1 MPLGNGSHDMPSCF
15 HCGNPLPPGAHYPVD
30 LPDARCNTCC
40 HGCQA
45 VARMIVS
52 SGNAAYYRHRTS
64 LPSTAAAP
72 AADEILQQLRLYD
85 LPEIQQSFVRPG
97 EGDLREA
104 ALILEGIVCAA
115 CIWLN
120 ERHIAQLPGVVAVE
134 INFAT
139 HRARVR
145 WDNSRIQLSDILHA
159 VRDIGYAAYPFDA
172 DRQEDVFRRER
183 AAAQR
188 RLAIAGLGMMQVMMY
203 AIPAYL
209 ADPGSMTWDIQAL
222 MRWASLMLTLPVVF
236 YSAWPFFLGAWRDLK
251 RRSLGMDVPVAL
263 GVGAAFAASVW
274 VILTH
279 SGEVYFDSITMFVFF
294 LLSGRYLEMGAR
306 RKSAAALET
315 LAKLIPAVAN
325 RYLDYPAQQE
335 TQSVPVTR
343 LAAGDT
349 LLVKPGEAIPADGI
363 VLAGSSAADESLLT
377 GEARALTKVAGDRLV
392 GGAINVTGPLVMRV
406 EKTGADTVLSGI
418 LRLLDRAQAEKP
430 RIARLADRFAAWFV
444 LALLLLATGVALGWY
459 WVEPARA
466 FWITV
471 SVLVV
476 SCPCALGLAT
486 PAALTAAAGRLTG
499 MGLLATRGH
508 ALETLARVTHVVF
521 DKTGTL
527 TYGRLTLLDTLPLGE
542 TSAARC
548 RALASTLESVSEHP
562 IAHALH
568 DPAAPTLPG
577 HSITNVPG
585 YGLEGIV
592 EGRHLRLGR
601 PDFVAQL
608 HGRPLPPHLE
618 LRDSQTMVALGDEQG
633 WLSIFLLG
641 DQLRPDAVRA
651 VARLKKMGMEVSLLS
666 GDGNATVA
674 HVANQLGIEHYAG
687 QLMPEDKLARM
698 RALQSRGQIV
708 AMVGDGVNDAPVLA
722 AAQVSIAMGQGS
734 DVAQASADMVMMN
747 GQLERLADAM
757 ALARRTTAI
766 IRQNLAWAVIYNLA
780 AIPAAALGFV
790 TPWMAGIGMSL
801 SSLLVVLNALRL
813 SRMRLGA
820 GDNGAPVHTVTE
832 TGTAVAVP
840 ALEGP

>member
-1 MPLGNGSHDMPSCF
+1 MPTDTDSNDMLTCF
-15 HCGNPLPPGAHYPVD
+15 HCGSPLPPGAHYPVN
-30 LPDARCNTCC
+30 LPDASCNTCC

-52 SGNAAYYRHRTS
+52 SGNVDYYRHRTS
-64 LPSTAAAP
+64 LPPTAAVP
-72 AADEILQQLRLYD
+72 AAAEILQQLRLYD
-85 LPEIQQSFVRPG
+85 LPEIQQSFVKPG
-97 EGDLREA
+97 EGDIREA

-120 ERHIAQLPGVVAVE
+120 ERHIAQLPGVLAVE

-145 WDNSRIQLSDILHA
+145 WDNSRIQLSGILHA
-159 VRDIGYAAYPFDA
+159 IRDIGYAAHPFDA
-172 DRQEDVFRRER
+172 DRQEEVFKRER

-236 YSAWPFFLGAWRDLK
+236 YSAWPFFQGAWRDLK
-251 RRSLGMDVPVAL
+251 RHSLGMDVPVAL

-274 VILTH
+274 ATLTH
-279 SGEVYFDSITMFVFF
+279 SGEVYFDSVTMFVFF
-294 LLSGRYLEMGAR
+294 LLTGRYLEMNAR

-325 RYLDYPAQQE
+325 RYRNYPAQQE
-335 TQSVPVTR
+335 TQCVPVTQ
-343 LAAGDT
+343 LTVGDT

-363 VLAGSSAADESLLT
+363 VLTGISEADESLLT
-377 GEARALTKVAGDRLV
+377 GEARALPKVAGDRLV
-392 GGAINVTGPLVMRV
+392 GGAINVTSPLVMRV
-406 EKTGADTVLSGI
+406 EKVGADTVLSGI

-430 RIARLADRFAAWFV
+430 GIALLADRFAAWFV
-444 LALLLLATGVALGWY
+444 LALLLLAAGVALGWY

-476 SCPCALGLAT
+476 TCPCALGLAT

-508 ALETLARVTHVVF
+508 TLETLARVTHVVF

-527 TYGRLTLLDTLPLGE
+527 TYGRLTLLDTVSLGE

-548 RALASTLESVSEHP
+548 RALASALEGVSEHP

-568 DPAAPTLPG
+568 DPAAHTLQSHAISNLPG
-577 HSITNVPG
+577 R
-585 YGLEGIV
+585 GLEGMV
-592 EGRHLRLGR
+592 EGRRLRLGR

-608 HGRPLPPHLE
+608 HGRPLPVNLNF
-618 LRDSQTMVALGDEQG
+618 RDNLTMVALGDEHG
-633 WLSIFLLG
+633 WLGIFLLG
-641 DQLRPDAVRA
+641 DQLRPDAVRV
-651 VARLKKMGMEVSLLS
+651 VARLKKLGVEVSLLS

-674 HVANQLGIEHYAG
+674 HVAGHLGIEHYAG

-698 RALQSRGQIV
+698 RALQNSGQIV
-708 AMVGDGVNDAPVLA
+708 AMIGDGVNDAPVLA

-757 ALARRTTAI
+757 VLARRTTGI
-766 IRQNLAWAVIYNLA
+766 IRQNLAWAAVYNLA
-780 AIPAAALGFV
+780 AIPAASLGFV

-820 GDNGAPVHTVTE
+820 GDDGAPSRTAPAAS
-832 TGTAVAVP
+832 TAVAVP

>member
-1 MPLGNGSHDMPSCF
+1 MPMGNGSHDMPTCF
-15 HCGNPLPPGAHYPVD
+15 HCGNPLPPGAHYRVD
-30 LPDARCNTCC
+30 LPDTRCNTCC
-40 HGCQA
+40 RGCQA

-85 LPEIQQSFVRPG
+85 LPEIQQSFVKPG
-97 EGDLREA
+97 EGDIREA

-236 YSAWPFFLGAWRDLK
+236 YSAWPFFQGAWRDLK

-274 VILTH
+274 ATLAH
-279 SGEVYFDSITMFVFF
+279 SGEVYFDSVTMFVFF
-294 LLSGRYLEMGAR
+294 LLTGRYLEMGAR

-325 RYLDYPAQQE
+325 RYADYPARQE
-335 TQSVPVTR
+335 TQSVPVTQ

-363 VLAGSSAADESLLT
+363 VLTGSSAADESLLT
-377 GEARALTKVAGDRLV
+377 GEARALPKVAGDRLV

-406 EKTGADTVLSGI
+406 EKVGADTVLSGI

-430 RIARLADRFAAWFV
+430 RIALLADRFAAWFV
-444 LALLLLATGVALGWY
+444 FVLLLIAAAVALAWY

-476 SCPCALGLAT
+476 TCPCALGLAT

-542 TSAARC
+542 ASAAHC
-548 RALASTLESVSEHP
+548 RALASALEGVSEHP

-568 DPAAPTLPG
+568 DPAAHSLQSHAITNLPG
-577 HSITNVPG
+577 C
-585 YGLEGIV
+585 GLEGML
-592 EGRHLRLGR
+592 EGRRLRLGR

-608 HGRPLPPHLE
+608 HGRPLPVHLE
-618 LRDSQTMVALGDEQG
+618 FRDNLTMVALGDEHG
-633 WLSIFLLG
+633 WLGVFLLG

-651 VARLKKMGMEVSLLS
+651 VVRLKKLGVEVSLLS

-674 HVANQLGIEHYAG
+674 HVAGQLGIEHYAG
-687 QLMPEDKLARM
+687 RLMPEDKLARM
-698 RALQSRGQIV
+698 RALQNSGQIV
-708 AMVGDGVNDAPVLA
+708 AMVGDGINDAPVLA
-722 AAQVSIAMGQGS
+722 VAQVSIAMGQGS

-747 GQLERLADAM
+747 GQLERLADAIV
-757 ALARRTTAI
+757 LARRTAGI
-766 IRQNLAWAVIYNLA
+766 IRQNLAWAAVYNLA

-813 SRMRLGA
+813 SRMRFGA
-820 GDNGAPVHTVTE
+820 GDDDAPIHATPRTSTTVT
-832 TGTAVAVP
+832 VP
-840 ALEGP
+840 VPGGP